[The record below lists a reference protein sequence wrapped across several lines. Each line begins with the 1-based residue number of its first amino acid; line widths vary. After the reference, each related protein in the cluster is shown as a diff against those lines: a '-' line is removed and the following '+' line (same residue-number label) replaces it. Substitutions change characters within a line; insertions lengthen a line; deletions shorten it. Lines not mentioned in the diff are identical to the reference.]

1 MNFLS
6 QHKTAEQLM
15 TAYNPSMQ
23 AICAKQK
30 ERCVTGNSPT
40 LVDFKHMFGENKA
53 ELWLA
58 IQIKDFSEYTG
69 VKKKLT
75 TFQIE
80 DTAMVILSDFFYLK
94 MSEVLLFFAFMKG
107 GRYERFYGAVDP
119 LVITSSLRMFLRD
132 RAKIIEQHET
142 EEQERKRQAEAKERE
157 SAETMNIEEWEL
169 YRPYFKQG
177 FSIQEWK
184 QMQNNA

>member
-1 MNFLS
+1 M
-6 QHKTAEQLM
+6 A
-15 TAYNPSMQ
+15 AYNPDMQ
-23 AICAKQK
+23 AMCAKQK

-40 LVDFKHMFGENKA
+40 LIDFKCMYGENKA

-80 DTAMVILSDFFYLK
+80 DTARVILSDFYFLK
-94 MSEVLLFFAFMKG
+94 MSEVLLFFAYMKG

-132 RAKIIEQHET
+132 RAKIIGQHE
-142 EEQERKRQAEAKERE
+142 EKCQERKRQIEAEERAN
-157 SAETMNIEEWEL
+157 AETLNIEQWKL
-169 YRPYFKQG
+169 YKPYFKQG
-177 FSIQEWK
+177 ISIQEWK

>member
-1 MNFLS
+1 M
-6 QHKTAEQLM
+6 A
-15 TAYNPSMQ
+15 AYNPDMQ
-23 AICAKQK
+23 AMCAKQK

-40 LVDFKHMFGENKA
+40 LIDFKCMYGENNV

-69 VKKKLT
+69 IKKKLT

-80 DTAMVILSDFFYLK
+80 DTARIILSDFYFLK
-94 MSEVLLFFAFMKG
+94 MSEVLLFFAYMKG

-132 RAKIIEQHET
+132 RAKIIGQHE
-142 EEQERKRQAEAKERE
+142 EKWQERKRQIEAEERAK
-157 SAETMNIEEWEL
+157 AETLNIEQWKR
-169 YRPYFKQG
+169 YKPYFEQG
-177 FSIQEWK
+177 ISIQEWK
-184 QMQNNA
+184 QIQNNT

>member
-1 MNFLS
+1 MA
-6 QHKTAEQLM
+6 T
-15 TAYNPSMQ
+15 YNPSMQ
-23 AICAKQK
+23 TMCAKQK

-40 LVDFKHMFGENKA
+40 LVDFKCIFGSNKT
-53 ELWLA
+53 ELWLE
-58 IQIKDFSEYTG
+58 IQIKDFAEYTG

-80 DTAMVILSDFFYLK
+80 DTARVILSDFFYLK

-157 SAETMNIEEWEL
+157 SAETMNIEEWKR
-169 YRPYFKQG
+169 YKPYFEQG
-177 FSIQEWK
+177 LSIQEWK